1 MTSTGKSSHI
11 WKAVTS
17 RSLETAAVRRSLA
30 FGGSRRSDKHEVCVR
45 RFQESDVLSRVSSVQ
60 KENNRVPP
68 PWGDDMEE
76 ALMAQ
81 AEAIRK
87 KAKSGRRRRW
97 LSWCRSTTV
106 PGLWLIIAIILVWF
120 LLAFAMRHSHAA
132 GLRAI
137 LTDVDRSAR

>member
-1 MTSTGKSSHI
+1 MTLIGTSSQI
-11 WKAVTS
+11 CEAATS
-17 RSLETAAVRRSLA
+17 RFLETAAVRRSLA
-30 FGGSRRSDKHEVCVR
+30 FVGSRRSDKHEVCVR
-45 RFQESDVLSRVSSVQ
+45 RFQESDVLFRVSSVQ
-60 KENNRVPP
+60 KENNRAPP